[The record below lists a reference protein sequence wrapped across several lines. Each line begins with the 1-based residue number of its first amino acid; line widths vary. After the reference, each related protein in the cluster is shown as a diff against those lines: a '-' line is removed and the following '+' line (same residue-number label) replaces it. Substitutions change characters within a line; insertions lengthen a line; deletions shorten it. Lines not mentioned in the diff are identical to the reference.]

1 MRGKIF
7 KEEHRI
13 FRDTFRKYLDKEV
26 VPFIEKWEEDGMVPR
41 EAWRKM
47 GGNGFLC
54 TWLEE
59 KYGGPGAGL
68 EYSVI
73 INEEIFYIGAIGLA
87 VGLHSDATVPYI
99 YRFGSEEQKMR
110 WLPGCVSGDII
121 TCIAMTEPNAGSDV
135 AAIRSTAVREGDEY
149 LINGQKIFISGGFH
163 SDLAVVAVKT
173 DPNAIPPHEGM
184 SMICVEAGTPGFSKG
199 RKYKK
204 MGLHS
209 QDTAELIFEDC
220 RVPVSNLIG
229 EEGKGFFYLMENLQ
243 GERLVIT
250 IMAQSMAEAM
260 LDMTIKYCKERRVFG
275 KPISSFQHNT
285 FKIAEMATEIQLGRS
300 FLDSLVADFV
310 EGRDILMKVSMAKAW
325 CAEMANRVAYDCVQ
339 LHGGYG
345 YMEEYPI
352 CRFARDARVIPIF
365 GGTSEIMK
373 VVVGKMMGLND

>member
-13 FRDTFRKYLDKEV
+13 FRNTFRKYLDKEV
-26 VPFIEKWEEDGMVPR
+26 VPFIEKWEEDGMVPK

-59 KYGGPGAGL
+59 AYGGPGAGL

-99 YRFGSEEQKMR
+99 YRFGSEVQKMR

-149 LINGQKIFISGGFH
+149 VINGQKIFISGGLH

-173 DPNAIPPHEGM
+173 DPNALPPHEGM
-184 SMICVEAGTPGFSKG
+184 SMICVEAGTPGLSKG

-260 LDMTIKYCKERRVFG
+260 LDMTIKYCKERRAFG

-310 EGRDILMKVSMAKAW
+310 KGRDILMKVSMAKAW

-373 VVVGKMMGLND
+373 VVVGRMMGLND